1 MKFSDIFS
9 YMLDKSISLFSSLSE
24 YLKNSNNKIE
34 NVIGCVIL
42 LFALFFVYWSVNVSS
57 INSISGYT
65 LYSTF
70 SNTSGVVSGTDV
82 RLKGVKIGSVRDIG
96 LNPNTYMVE
105 IRMEINKNYKLPS
118 DTTAKIVSDGFMGD
132 KYISL
137 NLGNEKRYLKNRDF
151 IKGSS
156 SKSIEEIISQ
166 VLFSSG
172 K

>member
-1 MKFSDIFS
+1 
-9 YMLDKSISLFSSLSE
+9 
-24 YLKNSNNKIE
+24 
-34 NVIGCVIL
+34 
-42 LFALFFVYWSVNVSS
+42 
-57 INSISGYT
+57 
-65 LYSTF
+65 
-70 SNTSGVVSGTDV
+70 
-82 RLKGVKIGSVRDIG
+82 
-96 LNPNTYMVE
+96 MVE

-132 KYISL
+132 RYISL